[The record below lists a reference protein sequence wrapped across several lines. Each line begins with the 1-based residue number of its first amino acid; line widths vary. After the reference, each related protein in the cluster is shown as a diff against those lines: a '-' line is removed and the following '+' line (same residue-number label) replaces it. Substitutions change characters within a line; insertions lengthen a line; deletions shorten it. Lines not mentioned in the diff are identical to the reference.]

1 MKLTHGPFPSPPK
14 SPQTRSVVLPASEG
28 GAEEGRL
35 LARGQRLVLLQTE
48 AEVAVAEKKREE
60 GTSVFFC
67 GHVVVDGLE
76 FFFVGRVPYYDMH
89 PLL

>member
-60 GTSVFFC
+60 GTSVFF
-67 GHVVVDGLE
+67 
-76 FFFVGRVPYYDMH
+76 FVGMLWWVDWSFFGRSCAV
-89 PLL
+89 L